1 MIYDKPFLSYEDQLE
16 RLKNIYKLKSINK
29 ETDLILLNTISYYD
43 LVNGYKECFM
53 KENKFNEDVA
63 LIDIFIFSV
72 IDKKFQNILFLYS
85 VYVENIFKTKMAHLI
100 GKNRGVEVS
109 EYLDKSTYHCSNPN
123 REKKLEI
130 TLKDIY
136 FVHNNSID
144 NPTKYYRDN
153 HNHIPPWVL
162 FKNVKFT
169 TVIDLFSF
177 LKKEEKLS
185 IISEY
190 SYFATDKI
198 SDDKKIELFKNMI
211 TVVRKF
217 RNKIAHNYKILGTT
231 LEKTSLNLRD
241 ISYISPYKFLSN
253 IDIKKRRGEKDL
265 YAMIISLIFLLEP
278 LFLKLLFTGDLGYFN
293 IDDHEKYFKVCNFP
307 NNFKENMKNIHS
319 FLRKEMKAE

>member
-123 REKKLEI
+123 REKKLDI

-177 LKKEEKLS
+177 L
-185 IISEY
+185 
-190 SYFATDKI
+190 
-198 SDDKKIELFKNMI
+198 
-211 TVVRKF
+211 
-217 RNKIAHNYKILGTT
+217 
-231 LEKTSLNLRD
+231 
-241 ISYISPYKFLSN
+241 
-253 IDIKKRRGEKDL
+253 
-265 YAMIISLIFLLEP
+265 
-278 LFLKLLFTGDLGYFN
+278 
-293 IDDHEKYFKVCNFP
+293 
-307 NNFKENMKNIHS
+307 
-319 FLRKEMKAE
+319 

>member
-1 MIYDKPFLSYEDQLE
+1 MIYDKPFLSYKEQLE
-16 RLKNIYKLKSINK
+16 RLKNVYNLKNINPN
-29 ETDLILLNTISYYD
+29 TDLMLLNTISYYD

-53 KENKFNEDVA
+53 EENKFNDDVT
-63 LIDIFIFSV
+63 LIDVFVFSV

-100 GKNRGVEVS
+100 GKTRGVEAS
-109 EYLDKSTYHCSNPN
+109 KYLDISTYHCPNPS
-123 REKKLEI
+123 RIRKLEI
-130 TLKDIY
+130 TLKDI
-136 FVHNNSID
+136 FFTHTNSND

-153 HNHIPPWVL
+153 HNHIPPWIL

-169 TVIDLFSF
+169 TIIDLFSF

-241 ISYISPYKFLSN
+241 ISYISPYKLLSN
-253 IDIKKRRGEKDL
+253 NDIKKKRGEKDL
-265 YAMIISLIFLLEP
+265 YSMVISLFFLLEP
-278 LFLKLLFTGDLGYFN
+278 SFLKLLFTADLGYFN
-293 IDDHEKYFKVCNFP
+293 IEDYEKYFKICNFP
-307 NNFKENMKNIHS
+307 NNFRENMKEIYS
-319 FLRKEMKAE
+319 LLREEMKK